1 MTEQKYEPDE
11 TANDSALHPNK
22 SKSDDIWIN
31 IGTES
36 GGMACLTIPIED
48 LDGDVHFA
56 GFNMDTD
63 EEIDEVI
70 SMLEESKGLIA
81 EYKKEFWMELGLDP
95 PSNDDYP
102 PTSEEDD

>member
-1 MTEQKYEPDE
+1 MAKTEYEPDE
-11 TANDSALHPNK
+11 TAVDSAMHPDK
-22 SKSDDIWIN
+22 TKQDDIWIN
-31 IGTES
+31 IGAEG

-81 EYKKEFWMELGLDP
+81 EYKKEFWDELGLPAPD
-95 PSNDDYP
+95 
-102 PTSEEDD
+102 EE